1 MPTREG
7 NRTTNL
13 ATLTN
18 ELAQQI
24 LAMDLGSQHSIAK
37 LVHAYYTSRGY
48 ESKHLGIDLG
58 YSYTK
63 DGGKTFV
70 NDGMDMFEIFD
81 LVTEKLKGQRILD
94 FSEYEDRIVGLPFN
108 LHFTVREDTK

>member
-1 MPTREG
+1 MPPREG
-7 NRTTNL
+7 DRTTI
-13 ATLTN
+13 LTV
-18 ELAQQI
+18 LTDDITKQI
-24 LAMDLGSQHSIAK
+24 LSMEIGAQHSIAK

-63 DGGKTFV
+63 DGGETYV
-70 NDGMDMFEIFD
+70 IDGMDMFEILD

-94 FSEYEDRIVGLPFN
+94 FSEYEEMIVGLPFN
-108 LHFTVREDTK
+108 LHFIVREDTE